1 MGVLH
6 YLLYFLLAI
15 GILVAV
21 HEYGHY
27 LAARLCGVKVLRFS
41 LGFGPVIWQRSLGRD
56 ATEWAISAI
65 PLGGYVKMLDERE
78 GPVAAHERARAFNT
92 QKIWRRSVI
101 VAAGPAANFLLAI
114 LFYWVLACIGTRD
127 LPTSIEAPEAETP
140 AASAG
145 LRAGDRVHAVDGRVV
160 KGWSELRWQV
170 VSRAFGQDAIL
181 LDVEREG
188 AVLHEVSL
196 SLAQLRLD
204 ERADD
209 PLRQLGLAVA
219 GSRLAAVLDQPLPDG
234 EAARAGLQRGDRVL
248 AINGRSVADWRDFV
262 SRIASAPGQAL
273 TLDVERASLR
283 MAVTLTP
290 RAERG
295 NPAVGR
301 IGVGPLRDEEL
312 FQRSIIQVSYGLL
325 EGLGHGVLRTWEMSR
340 FSLQGM
346 WQMLSGR
353 LSLRNVSGPVTIA
366 DYAGQSARAGWDS
379 YVAFL
384 AMVSVSLG
392 VLNLLPVPILDGGHL
407 LYHALEAVRGKALS
421 ERSEEFGQR
430 LGLSLLAA
438 LMALAFFNDITRV
451 FSG

>member
-1 MGVLH
+1 MGVFH

-15 GILVAV
+15 GVLVAV

-41 LGFGPVIWQRSLGRD
+41 LGFGPVIWQRRLGRD

-78 GPVAAHERARAFNT
+78 APVAAHERARAFNT
-92 QKIWRRSVI
+92 QRIWRRSVI

-114 LFYWVLACIGTRD
+114 LFYWVLACVGTRD

-145 LRAGDRVHAVDGRVV
+145 LRAGDRVHAVDGRPV

-170 VSRAFGQDAIL
+170 VSRAFGQDVIL

-188 AVLHEVSL
+188 AVLQEIPL

-209 PLRQLGLAVA
+209 PLRQLGLTVA

-248 AINGRSVADWRDFV
+248 AINGQPLADWRDFV
-262 SRIASAPGQAL
+262 SRIASAPGQVL
-273 TLDVERASLR
+273 TLEIERASQR

-290 RAERG
+290 RADPG
-295 NPAVGR
+295 KPTVGR

-325 EGLGHGVLRTWEMSR
+325 DGLRHGALRTWEMSR

-366 DYAGQSARAGWDS
+366 DYAGQSASAGWDT
-379 YVAFL
+379 YLAFL